1 MGVDPAEEYRSRLSE
16 WSRRAEAFERS
27 HSRMGN
33 ARALFLFGMLAVA
46 AVLCRTQASWGVALT
61 LLLLGLVLT
70 GIWHVRIEAARN
82 AARRG
87 IRFYQSG
94 LERLD
99 GTWLGKGSPGTEF
112 LDSHHPYAADLDMFG
127 AGSLFELVNAAH
139 TQIGRTTLAPGCWNR
154 LRRRK
159 SSRDRR
165 P

>member
-1 MGVDPAEEYRSRLSE
+1 MGLDPAEEYRSRLSE

-33 ARALFLFGMLAVA
+33 ARALFLFSMLAVA

-61 LLLLGLVLT
+61 LLLLGLVLP

-94 LERLD
+94 LERL
-99 GTWLGKGSPGTEF
+99 GRNLVGK
-112 LDSHHPYAADLDMFG
+112 
-127 AGSLFELVNAAH
+127 
-139 TQIGRTTLAPGCWNR
+139 R
-154 LRRRK
+154 LTRHGIF
-159 SSRDRR
+159 
-165 P
+165 